1 MGNLFVGLLFLNGF
15 LIQLLDCS
23 TIAFQ
28 LENSMKLF
36 FSILFVTYVA
46 TIMT

>member
-1 MGNLFVGLLFLNGF
+1 MSNLFVGLLFLNRF
-15 LIQLLDCS
+15 LIQLLDYS

-28 LENSMKLF
+28 VENSMKLF

-46 TIMT
+46 TIIT

>member
-1 MGNLFVGLLFLNGF
+1 MSNLFVGLLFLNRF

-36 FSILFVTYVA
+36 FSILSVASVA